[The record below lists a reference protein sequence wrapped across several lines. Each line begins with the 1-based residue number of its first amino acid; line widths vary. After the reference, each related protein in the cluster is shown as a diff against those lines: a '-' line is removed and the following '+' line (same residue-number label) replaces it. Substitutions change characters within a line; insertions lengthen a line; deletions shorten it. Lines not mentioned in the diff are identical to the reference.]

1 MLNRGFFQSLY
12 EVEHKSLIVMSIKI
26 DNKTQISHYNCRNL
40 RSIYWQQILT
50 YGIENGINK
59 EKKEV
64 KIMLVEEI
72 NILKVKLEDQIKK
85 NEPYNMIYKTS
96 VLIDKL
102 LVEYYKKY
110 GSNGK
115 F

>member
-1 MLNRGFFQSLY
+1 
-12 EVEHKSLIVMSIKI
+12 
-26 DNKTQISHYNCRNL
+26 
-40 RSIYWQQILT
+40 
-50 YGIENGINK
+50 
-59 EKKEV
+59 
-64 KIMLVEEI
+64 MLVEEI